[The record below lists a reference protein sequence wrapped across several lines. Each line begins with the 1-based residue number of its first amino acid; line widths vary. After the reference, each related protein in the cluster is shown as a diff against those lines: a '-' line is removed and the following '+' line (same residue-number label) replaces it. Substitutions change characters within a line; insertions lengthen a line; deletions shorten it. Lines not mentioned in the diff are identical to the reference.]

1 MEIRTLAE
9 HVLFGSTWE
18 EKLLER
24 DRIEDDEPGEAIAT
38 PPCPGRPQGLSLDGW
53 HRRQKLRFSDV
64 RALRT
69 ERERGLALHFFA
81 NHELLA
87 LELIALALL
96 KFPAAPPK
104 FRRGLVG
111 TLIDEQNHLRLYC
124 TRMQEIG
131 VEFGEIPVS
140 DFFWKSIS
148 SMETPFDFV
157 ARLSLTLEQANLDY
171 SLHFAHAYR
180 LSGDGKTA
188 CLLQNIYQDEIGHV
202 KHGLLWFNR
211 WRNPELSE
219 WDAYNRALRMPLT
232 PSRAKGIGFN
242 REGRR
247 KAGLSAEFVDEL
259 ELHTRSR
266 GRCPGIYWFNP
277 NCEGQA
283 AFNRTGWTPTRL
295 RRQLADDLTALPM
308 LLCAAD
314 DLVLV
319 ERRPS
324 SGFLRKM
331 LRAGFHVPEFAEFED
346 KRLDDLEVA
355 DRKISSLHPWGWSPD
370 SVRFLA
376 PLAGN
381 LPPVKVARAA
391 EFWNHE
397 IRQLYSKAWS
407 VEVLRRF
414 LHAHRADED
423 WLCDEWTVGKACT
436 NLEGAIDHLEK
447 LHAEGSREVVIKA
460 NFGASGQNQIRV
472 TRGRMRHSQAN
483 WLRNILEKQGGVVV
497 EPWLNKVFDL
507 SLQLDIK
514 APGSAQAAG
523 WSYYFTDRRGQ
534 YLGSVVSRMAAG
546 LDVEARKFLYANGRD
561 SHRLKKLT
569 EGLADHAA
577 ACMGDAGYVGPV
589 GIDALVYFDGKRLR
603 LKPIVEINPR
613 FTMGRVA
620 LHLSHRVNS
629 ARTALWIILS
639 GKDICAAGFRDI
651 AAFAEYMENRYPPEM
666 EGNQLSK
673 GVLFTTDPF
682 QARAF
687 ASALLVGETLESCK
701 SYFAEFSGRLS
712 AWTRLCGAAR
722 RH

>member
-18 EKLLER
+18 EKLIER
-24 DRIEDDEPGEAIAT
+24 GRIEDNQPGKAIAT
-38 PPCPGRPQGLSLDGW
+38 PPCPGRPKGLSLDGW
-53 HRRQKLRFSDV
+53 HRRRKLRFSDV

-69 ERERGLALHFFA
+69 EEERGLALHFFA

-96 KFPAAPPK
+96 KFPSAPAK

-124 TRMQEIG
+124 NRMREVG

-148 SMETPFDFV
+148 TMETPFDFV

-171 SLHFAHAYR
+171 SLHYAHAYQ
-180 LSGDGKTA
+180 LSGDGRTA
-188 CLLQNIYQDEIGHV
+188 SLLKRIYQDEIGHV
-202 KHGLLWFNR
+202 RHGLLWFNR
-211 WRNPELSE
+211 WRNQELSE
-219 WDAYNRALRMPLT
+219 WDAYSRALRMPLT

-259 ELHTRSR
+259 ELYTHSR

-277 NCEGQA
+277 NCEGHA
-283 AFNRTGWTPTRL
+283 AFNGAGWTPTRL
-295 RRQLADDLTALPM
+295 RRQLAADLTALPM

-324 SGFLRKM
+324 SDFLRKM
-331 LRAGFHVPEFAEFED
+331 QRAGFHIPEFAELGD
-346 KRLDDLEVA
+346 NRLEDLEVA
-355 DRKISSLHPWGWSPD
+355 DRKISSLQPWGWSPD
-370 SVRFLA
+370 SVRLLA

-381 LPPVKVARAA
+381 LPAGKVAKDS
-391 EFWNHE
+391 EYWNPE

-407 VEVLRRF
+407 AEVLRQF
-414 LHAHRADED
+414 LRAHRADGD
-423 WLCDEWTVGKACT
+423 WLCGEWTVGTACT
-436 NLEGAIDHLEK
+436 TPEEAIDQVEK
-447 LHAEGSREVVIKA
+447 LHAEGSREVAVKA

-472 TRGRMRHSQAN
+472 TGGRLRHSQAG
-483 WLRNILEKQGGVVV
+483 WLRKILEKQGGVVV

-507 SLQLDIK
+507 SLHLDIK

-523 WSYYFTDRRGQ
+523 WSYFFTDGRGQ
-534 YLGSVVSRMAAG
+534 YRGSIVSRMAAG
-546 LDVEARKFLYANGRD
+546 LDVEARKFLYSNGRD
-561 SHRLKKLT
+561 DHRLKWLT
-569 EGLADHAA
+569 EHLADHTA
-577 ACMGDAGYVGPV
+577 ACMEDAGYVGPV
-589 GIDALVYFDGKRLR
+589 GIDVLVYFDGERLR

-620 LHLSHRVNS
+620 LHLSRRVNS
-629 ARTALWIILS
+629 ARTALWIILTRN
-639 GKDICAAGFRDI
+639 DIRAAGFRDI
-651 AAFAEYMENRYPPEM
+651 GAFAEHMENRYPLEK

-687 ASALLVGETLESCK
+687 ASVLLVGETLESCK
-701 SYFAEFSGRLS
+701 AYFEEFSGKLS

-722 RH
+722 RR